1 MTSKQIKQLDK
12 LMTTESKMDER
23 QIERAMK
30 ELKKAEKAY
39 EQSVKVLST
48 YSCEENPLIFLQET
62 KKAQAAY
69 EKAVKQK
76 LKTSK
81 ILGKAEEKRAGAATG
96 VEQAERIAAVIPP
109 PSLQFPLG

>member
-1 MTSKQIKQLDK
+1 MTSKQINQLDK

-23 QIERAMK
+23 QIERAVK

-48 YSCEENPLIFLQET
+48 NSCQDIPLKFFQET

-96 VEQAERIAAVIPP
+96 VEQAERMAAVIPP
-109 PSLQFPLG
+109 SSLQFPLG